1 MTVAARITQADMQ
14 RAVNAARKAGGG
26 RVIVD
31 LLHGRLEII
40 LGEAANAADE
50 VNPWEDE
57 DA

>member
-1 MTVAARITQADMQ
+1 MTAPARITQADMQ

-31 LLHGRLEII
+31 LTHGRLEIV
-40 LGEAANAADE
+40 LGEAANEAGKP
-50 VNPWEDE
+50 NPWEDE